1 MLKETK
7 SYVERELRELILK
20 ARFDDLVRF
29 IFTFYENIRLFYFQ
43 KIDAVS
49 IYAQLVGFAS

>member
-7 SYVERELRELILK
+7 RRELRELILK
-20 ARFDDLVRF
+20 ARFNDLVRF